1 MGDPQNIDDSPA
13 SKAQPTSA
21 EAAARALRELIL
33 EGSIPAGS
41 RLGQDELA
49 ERLGVSRT
57 PLRTA
62 LAELSRE
69 GLVEYS
75 SHRGYW
81 VRGFNS
87 TDITSVFEVRANL
100 EALACQLAAR
110 NGLPAERIA
119 WLEQRLEDGD
129 RILSAGKLLPEKLAP
144 YRRMNVDFHSA
155 IIEASA
161 NPWVADF
168 VNRCHNVPMAS
179 DRIFLWGEQDFPVIH
194 RSHDDH
200 HRILNAIASRDGD
213 RAAAL
218 MREHVRFAGEV
229 LVKSLEDAARQPGVR
244 SIGLISHGQLP

>member
-1 MGDPQNIDDSPA
+1 MNGEDSA
-13 SKAQPTSA
+13 SNGPITSA
-21 EAAARALRELIL
+21 EAAASAIRELIL

-49 ERLGVSRT
+49 EKLGVSRT

-75 SHRGYW
+75 RHRGYW

-87 TDITSVFEVRANL
+87 ADISTAFEVRASL
-100 EALACQLAAR
+100 EALACELAAR
-110 NGLPAERIA
+110 NGMSAGQIDWLQERLA
-119 WLEQRLEDGD
+119 DGD
-129 RILSAGKLLPEKLAP
+129 RILSAGRLLPELLAP

-155 IIEASA
+155 IIEASR

-168 VNRCHNVPMAS
+168 VKRSHNVPMAS
-179 DRIFLWGEQDFPVIH
+179 DRIILWSDRDYPVIQ

-200 HRILNAIASRDGD
+200 HRILNAIAARDGD

-229 LVKSLEDAARQPGVR
+229 LLKHLEDSNAQTG
-244 SIGLISHGQLP
+244 SNGNGLISHGPLSQQET

>member
-1 MGDPQNIDDSPA
+1 VSNPT
-13 SKAQPTSA
+13 TSA
-21 EAAARALRELIL
+21 EAAANAIRELIL

-69 GLVEYS
+69 GLVQYS

-81 VRGFNS
+81 VRGFDS
-87 TDITSVFEVRANL
+87 ADIAAAFEVRASL

-110 NGLPAERIA
+110 NGLETARID
-119 WLEQRLEDGD
+119 WLKQRLADGD
-129 RILSAGKLLPEKLAP
+129 RILAAGRLLPENLAP
-144 YRRMNVDFHSA
+144 YRRMNVDFHGA
-155 IIEASA
+155 IIEAAA

-168 VNRCHNVPMAS
+168 VNRSHNVPMAS
-179 DRIFLWGEQDFPVIH
+179 DRIIIWGERDFPIIH

-200 HRILNAIASRDGD
+200 HRILNAIAARDGE

-218 MREHVRFAGEV
+218 MREHVIFAGEV
-229 LVKSLEDAARQPGVR
+229 LLKHLQQNRALPDDN
-244 SIGLISHGQLP
+244 GLISHGQLTQQET

>member
-1 MGDPQNIDDSPA
+1 MGGESSANA
-13 SKAQPTSA
+13 SSITSA
-21 EAAARALRELIL
+21 EAAARAIRELIL

-69 GLVEYS
+69 GLVQYS

-87 TDITSVFEVRANL
+87 ADISNAFEVRASL
-100 EALACQLAAR
+100 EALACELAAR
-110 NGLPAERIA
+110 NGMSAETIG
-119 WLEQRLEDGD
+119 WLEERLADGD
-129 RILSAGKLLPEKLAP
+129 RILSSGRLKPELLAP
-144 YRRMNVDFHSA
+144 YRRMNVDFHST
-155 IIEASA
+155 IIEAA
-161 NPWVADF
+161 QNPWVADF
-168 VNRCHNVPMAS
+168 VKRSHNVPMAS
-179 DRIFLWGEQDFPVIH
+179 DRIIVWGERDFSVIH

-200 HRILNAIASRDGD
+200 HRILNAIAARDGD

-218 MREHVRFAGEV
+218 MREHVRYAGEV
-229 LVKSLEDAARQPGVR
+229 LLKHLEGSNGQAGHN
-244 SIGLISHGQLP
+244 SNGLISHGQLTQQET